1 MFISIAL
8 DLVGPD
14 SEKSVQKILSEYGI
28 VKIQKNI
35 YESFEFPS
43 KRLGNLKKDLTD
55 VIDMDDKIR
64 IYQYP
69 LDKCFKIS
77 YIQDRKWKRL
87 SISSEAS

>member
-1 MFISIAL
+1 MFIGIVL
-8 DLVGPD
+8 DLASMD
-14 SEKSVQKILSEYGI
+14 SEKTIQKILAEYGI
-28 VKIQKNI
+28 KKIQANL

-55 VIDMDDKIR
+55 SIDMDDKIR

-77 YIQDRKWKRL
+77 YIQDKKWKRL
-87 SISSEAS
+87 SISGEV

>member
-1 MFISIAL
+1 MFIGIVL
-8 DLVGPD
+8 DLASMD
-14 SEKSVQKILSEYGI
+14 SEKTIQKILTEYGI
-28 VKIQKNI
+28 KKVQSNL

-55 VIDMDDKIR
+55 SIDMDDKIR

-87 SISSEAS
+87 SISGEV

>member
-1 MFISIAL
+1 MFISI
-8 DLVGPD
+8 VIEPVSMD
-14 SEKSVQKILSEYGI
+14 SEKAIQKVVGEYGLKKVQKN
-28 VKIQKNI
+28 V

-69 LDKCFKIS
+69 LEKCFKIS
-77 YIQDRKWKRL
+77 YIQEKKWKRL
-87 SISSEAS
+87 SISSEVS